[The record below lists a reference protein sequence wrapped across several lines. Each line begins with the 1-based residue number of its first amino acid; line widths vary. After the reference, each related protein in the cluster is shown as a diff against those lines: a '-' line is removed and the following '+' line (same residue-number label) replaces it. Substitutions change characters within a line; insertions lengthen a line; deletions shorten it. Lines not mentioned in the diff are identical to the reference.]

1 MIKYLFFV
9 LRIVLGIIFL
19 YSGYSKLFNTLPLEM
34 SLTDT
39 GLFNWGIAP
48 FVSRFFVGLE
58 FLLGFM
64 LILGFR
70 LKKITTP
77 LAIGLLSVF
86 SLYLLFL
93 LITQNSNVDCNCF
106 GDKILMT
113 ASQAL
118 VKNIVMILMLGCFLK
133 FSTAFELDFDK
144 NSNFYYLFISA
155 MIIYSPFISNK
166 MDANFANFDK
176 NKTNYTPPLHL
187 LNPSNDTAI
196 SKINYKSGKQILA
209 FLSISC
215 KHCNYTAKKLGIMKR
230 QNPNLPISLIING
243 DKKELN
249 TFIEKN
255 NARNLSFQFF
265 KGKETLIQIAGPN
278 APVIMLLNNGVVE
291 FKPSYKELSDKNL
304 TDWFN
309 KEN

>member
-39 GLFNWGIAP
+39 GLFNWGVAP
-48 FVSRFFVGLE
+48 FISRFFVGLE

-77 LAIGLLSVF
+77 IAIGLLSVF
-86 SLYLLFL
+86 SLYLIYL
-93 LITQNSNVDCNCF
+93 LITQNSNVNCNCF

-118 VKNIVMILMLGCFLK
+118 IKNIVMILMLGWFLK

-144 NSNFYYLFISA
+144 NSNFYYLLISA
-155 MIIYSPFISNK
+155 MIIYSPFIANK

-187 LNPSNDTAI
+187 LNPSKDTAV
-196 SKINYKSGKQILA
+196 SKVNYKSGKQILA
-209 FLSISC
+209 ILSISC
-215 KHCNYTAKKLGIMKR
+215 KHCNYTAKKLGIIKR
-230 QNPNLPISLIING
+230 QNPSLPISLIVNG

-249 TFIEKN
+249 AFIEKN
-255 NARNLSFQFF
+255 NAQNLPVQFF
-265 KGKETLIQIAGPN
+265 KGKEVLIQIAGPS
-278 APVIMLLNNGVVE
+278 APVIMLLNQGVVE
-291 FKPSYKELSDKNL
+291 HKPSYLELNDENL
-304 TDWFN
+304 TKWFS
-309 KEN
+309 KTK